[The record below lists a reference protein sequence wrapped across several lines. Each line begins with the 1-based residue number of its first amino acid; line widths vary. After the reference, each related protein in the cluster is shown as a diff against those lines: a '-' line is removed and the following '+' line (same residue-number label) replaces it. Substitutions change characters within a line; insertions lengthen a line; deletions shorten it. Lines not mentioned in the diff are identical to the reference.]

1 MVTVEEIRARVE
13 EADKARIAQR
23 ADAAARVAESVR
35 RRAELAAALAEQ
47 DAVVTGALA
56 DARALLTDDELT
68 RYVTAM
74 TQIRAVTAEVENG
87 QATPEQSAQLTAAVE
102 GSGLPVDRF
111 NTLSQLV
118 SQSPYLQAKAE
129 LVGARLEKGV
139 SQ

>member
-56 DARALLTDDELT
+56 DAHALLTDEELIEFT
-68 RYVTAM
+68 GLSPADLPARPARNGRKSGRGVRKTSPTSRPRSTSRSAAK
-74 TQIRAVTAEVENG
+74 QASESSPTAE
-87 QATPEQSAQLTAAVE
+87 PAAA
-102 GSGLPVDRF
+102 D
-111 NTLSQLV
+111 
-118 SQSPYLQAKAE
+118 A
-129 LVGARLEKGV
+129 
-139 SQ
+139 

>member
-56 DARALLTDDELT
+56 DARALLTDDELIEFTGLSPADLPDRPARNGRKSGRGT
-68 RYVTAM
+68 RKTSTTSRPRSTSRSAAK
-74 TQIRAVTAEVENG
+74 QAGELASTAE
-87 QATPEQSAQLTAAVE
+87 SAAA
-102 GSGLPVDRF
+102 D
-111 NTLSQLV
+111 
-118 SQSPYLQAKAE
+118 A
-129 LVGARLEKGV
+129 
-139 SQ
+139 

>member
-56 DARALLTDDELT
+56 DARALLTDEELIDFT
-68 RYVTAM
+68 GLSSADLPDRPARNSRKSGRGVRRTSTTSRPRSTGRSAAK
-74 TQIRAVTAEVENG
+74 RAGESAPIAE
-87 QATPEQSAQLTAAVE
+87 STAAA
-102 GSGLPVDRF
+102 D
-111 NTLSQLV
+111 
-118 SQSPYLQAKAE
+118 A
-129 LVGARLEKGV
+129 
-139 SQ
+139 

>member
-56 DARALLTDDELT
+56 DARALLTDDELIDFT
-68 RYVTAM
+68 GLS
-74 TQIRAVTAEVENG
+74 RADLPGRPARNDRKSGRGVRKTSTTSRRPRSTSRSAAKQAGESAPTAES
-87 QATPEQSAQLTAAVE
+87 TPAA
-102 GSGLPVDRF
+102 D
-111 NTLSQLV
+111 
-118 SQSPYLQAKAE
+118 A
-129 LVGARLEKGV
+129 
-139 SQ
+139 